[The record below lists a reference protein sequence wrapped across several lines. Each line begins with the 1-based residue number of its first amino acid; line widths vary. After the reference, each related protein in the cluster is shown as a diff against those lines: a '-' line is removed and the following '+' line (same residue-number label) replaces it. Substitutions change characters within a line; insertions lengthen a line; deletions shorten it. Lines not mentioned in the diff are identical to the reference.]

1 MGDSHDNGK
10 FRMIFA
16 KDVAKIKVVGQFS
29 QKIFFLRKQNL
40 GKFRQNFAFIQK

>member
-1 MGDSHDNGK
+1 MVNFHDNGK

-29 QKIFFLRKQNL
+29 PKIFFSQKQNL
-40 GKFRQNFAFIQK
+40 GKFRLNFAFI